1 MNVCVCVCVC
11 GFRDCMSHHSPISHT
26 HTQYILLCIHPQALR
41 GSGPVA
47 RPVPKQTAQHGQR
60 QNVSKAA
67 QGNHNGREER
77 QGIRTCSCVCVC
89 VCVCVYVCM
98 CVYVSQWPSRA
109 PRHTYVLVCVCVC
122 VCVYVCVCVAMAVKS
137 AKAYVRAHVC
147 LYRCYS
153 ILFITK
159 THHHTSLYTLSL
171 FHTHTRTYTYT
182 IAHTHRC
189 TTYKKSSAP
198 SRRIEPA
205 SPTSTTGSW
214 APGRSS

>member
-11 GFRDCMSHHSPISHT
+11 VCAVFVIACLTTHQSHT
-26 HTQYILLCIHPQALR
+26 HTHNIYSCASTPQLSEDLVQWRALFQNKQLNTASDKTFQKLHKGITMAVKSAKAYVR
-41 GSGPVA
+41 A
-47 RPVPKQTAQHGQR
+47 R
-60 QNVSKAA
+60 
-67 QGNHNGREER
+67 
-77 QGIRTCSCVCVC
+77 
-89 VCVCVYVCM
+89 
-98 CVYVSQWPSRA
+98 
-109 PRHTYVLVCVCVC
+109 VCVC